1 MQENSIQI
9 SISRN
14 RYVESYLAFWL
25 LFTFLTSVVII
36 PQIKGTIPA
45 YLLSFIALPYIFLL
59 SRFKSIQ
66 VFLILL
72 LIIGYF
78 LFHNF
83 LSQIFTAIYINE
95 IPSIQKLILISKDSS
110 FVLKKSLFTQSLY
123 FFVSIIFFSVVT
135 IFYSEDKHDRFIKI
149 GLIILII
156 YGFYE
161 IIFYQVFGH
170 GGDFLTNRYFGEDAP
185 GSRFQTISFGG
196 YKFMRFKSLTGE
208 PSMFAFSVLPY
219 FMFFFH
225 KRKMLFSFVLLV
237 SIILSL
243 STSAVLGLG
252 FYLIARLFIYGISNK
267 ANFYIGILII
277 IALVLFGGFFY
288 EVIDEL
294 VIKKFS
300 EQNYSG
306 SIRMGNFRNH
316 LAFFANSP
324 VAIKLFGVGFGY
336 VRSTDFFTTLLI
348 NIGIVGFIL
357 YSILFLYP
365 VIFLRKSY
373 ENMGIKLGL
382 LTTYL
387 LIMIAVPEYAYF
399 SIWLL
404 LGIAY
409 NKLIYK
415 Y

>member
-1 MQENSIQI
+1 MLTYP
-9 SISRN
+9 N
-14 RYVESYLAFWL
+14 RFLQSYLSIWL
-25 LFTFLTSVVII
+25 IFVFITSVVFI
-36 PQIKGTIPA
+36 PSIKGTTPA
-45 YLLSFIALPYIFLL
+45 YLLSFVALPFIFLF
-59 SRFKSIQ
+59 SKHNSVK
-66 VFLILL
+66 VFGILAL
-72 LIIGYF
+72 TLGYF
-78 LFHNF
+78 FFHN
-83 LSQIFTAIYINE
+83 LISQIIVLFYQNDL
-95 IPSIQKLILISKDSS
+95 PSFDKITLISNDSKVV
-110 FVLKKSLFTQSLY
+110 FRKSLFTQSLY
-123 FFVSIIFFSVVT
+123 FFVSIIFFSVVA

-161 IIFYQVFGH
+161 IIFYQVFGY
-170 GGDFLTNRYFGEDAP
+170 GGDFLTNRYFGEDAS
-185 GSRFQTISFGG
+185 GSRFQTMSFGG
-196 YKFMRFKSLTGE
+196 YRFMRFKSLTGE

-225 KRKMLFSFVLLV
+225 KRKMLFSIVLLV
-237 SIILSL
+237 SIILSF

-252 FYLIARLFIYGISNK
+252 FYLIARLIIYGISNK
-267 ANFYIGILII
+267 ANFYIGISII

-288 EVIDEL
+288 EVIEEL

-306 SIRMGNFRNH
+306 SVRMGNFRNH
-316 LAFFANSP
+316 LAFFADSP

-382 LTTYL
+382 LTTYM

-415 Y
+415 F